1 MLLMKIILQIYCYII
16 FILIYK
22 QNILNTLQVSIPVMI
37 FYKVWKIIDIKIY
50 IYLIN
55 SFIDKF
61 IYYVIYM
68 FCNVYKLNKYHTY
81 DLVPVEVQICCILR
95 YGYIVC
101 YRLYIVL

>member
-1 MLLMKIILQIYCYII
+1 
-16 FILIYK
+16 
-22 QNILNTLQVSIPVMI
+22 
-37 FYKVWKIIDIKIY
+37 
-50 IYLIN
+50 
-55 SFIDKF
+55 
-61 IYYVIYM
+61 M